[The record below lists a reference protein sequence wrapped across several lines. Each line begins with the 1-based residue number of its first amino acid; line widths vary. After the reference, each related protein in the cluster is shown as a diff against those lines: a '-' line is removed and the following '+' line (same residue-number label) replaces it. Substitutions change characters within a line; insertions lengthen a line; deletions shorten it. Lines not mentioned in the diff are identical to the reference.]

1 MKCVVT
7 GHTSGVGKAIYNHF
21 LSKGWEVIGMSRSNG
36 YNISVDQLKI
46 VKESLGCDI
55 FVNCAY
61 SNNAQTELLDILKDK
76 VKNIIVIGSVAA
88 DWSSEWKDYG
98 KHKEKLQNRC
108 RELSLE
114 DNINFANI
122 FYLKL
127 AFCEN
132 TQWPIFV
139 DEKYKLSF
147 DELLKVVDMWIE
159 IPKIFSVEFTLKKT
173 LEIDNYINGKNK
185 HD

>member
-1 MKCVVT
+1 MKCIVT
-7 GHTSGVGKAIYNHF
+7 GHTSGVGKAIYDHF
-21 LSKGWEVIGMSRSNG
+21 LSKGWDVRGMSRSNG
-36 YNISVDQLKI
+36 YDISINQDRI
-46 VKESLGCDI
+46 VSETIGCDI

-61 SNNAQTELLDILKDK
+61 ASDAQTELLDKLKDK
-76 VKNIIVIGSVAA
+76 VKSMIVVGSVAA
-88 DWSSEWKDYG
+88 DWSAEWKDYG
-98 KHKEKLQNRC
+98 KSKEKLQDKC
-108 RELSLE
+108 KEISLE
-114 DNINFANI
+114 DNVMYANI

-139 DEKYKLSF
+139 DEKYKVSF
-147 DELLKVVDMWIE
+147 VELMKIIDMWIE

-173 LEIDNYINGKNK
+173 LEMIEYTRSKNT